1 MAITNIMTQ
10 SLLSANTSMQIARVQ
25 HGAKKEMDGHAGVL
39 DAEIKQDEA
48 RGGDV
53 KKKKEELEETKK
65 KASELE
71 ASTMNTLTST
81 NEDLKKAA
89 KEDLEARRIEKAE
102 EKKKAE
108 KAAEK
113 KKAEKKLAE
122 ERIEKTSATETGE
135 VSEGTE
141 SLSAEGTVFDASTI
155 NVVVDGVTPSTG
167 PADPIGENVDA
178 KV

>member
-10 SLLSANTSMQIARVQ
+10 SLISANTSMQIARVQ

-81 NEDLKKAA
+81 NEELKKAA
-89 KEDLEARRIEKAE
+89 KEDQEARRTEKAE

-113 KKAEKKLAE
+113 KEAEIE
-122 ERIEKTSATETGE
+122 E
-135 VSEGTE
+135 
-141 SLSAEGTVFDASTI
+141 TVFDASTI

-167 PADPIGENVDA
+167 PSDPVGENVDA

>member
-10 SLLSANTSMQIARVQ
+10 SLISANTSMQIARVQ

-81 NEDLKKAA
+81 NEELKKAA
-89 KEDLEARRIEKAE
+89 KEDQEARRTEKAE

-113 KKAEKKLAE
+113 KKE
-122 ERIEKTSATETGE
+122 ETEE
-135 VSEGTE
+135 
-141 SLSAEGTVFDASTI
+141 TVFDASTI

-167 PADPIGENVDA
+167 PSDPVGENVDA

>member
-10 SLLSANTSMQIARVQ
+10 SLLSANTSLKIARVQ

-89 KEDLEARRIEKAE
+89 KEDQEARKIEKAE
-102 EKKKAE
+102 EKKAE

-155 NVVVDGVTPSTG
+155 NVVVDGVTPSTS
-167 PADPIGENVDA
+167 PADPVGENVDA

>member
-25 HGAKKEMDGHAGVL
+25 HGTKKEMDGHAGVL

-89 KEDLEARRIEKAE
+89 KEDQEARRIEKAE

-122 ERIEKTSATETGE
+122 ERIEKTSTTETGE
-135 VSEGTE
+135 LSESSE
-141 SLSAEGTVFDASTI
+141 SLATDGTVFDASTI

-167 PADPIGENVDA
+167 PSDPVGENVDA

>member
-10 SLLSANTSMQIARVQ
+10 SLISANTSMQIARVQ

-89 KEDLEARRIEKAE
+89 KEDQEARRIEKAE

-113 KKAEKKLAE
+113 KKTEKKLAE
-122 ERIEKTSATETGE
+122 ERIEKASTTQTGE
-135 VSEGTE
+135 VSDGSE
-141 SLSAEGTVFDASTI
+141 SLSADGTVFDASTI

-167 PADPIGENVDA
+167 SSDPVGENVDA

>member
-48 RGGDV
+48 RGGDA

-89 KEDLEARRIEKAE
+89 KEDQEARRTEKAE

-113 KKAEKKLAE
+113 KEAEIE
-122 ERIEKTSATETGE
+122 E
-135 VSEGTE
+135 
-141 SLSAEGTVFDASTI
+141 TVFDASTI

-167 PADPIGENVDA
+167 SSDPVGENVDA

>member
-89 KEDLEARRIEKAE
+89 KEDQEARRIERAE

-113 KKAEKKLAE
+113 KEAETE
-122 ERIEKTSATETGE
+122 E
-135 VSEGTE
+135 
-141 SLSAEGTVFDASTI
+141 TVFDASTI

-167 PADPIGENVDA
+167 PSDPVGENVDA

>member
-89 KEDLEARRIEKAE
+89 KEDLEARRIEKAA

-141 SLSAEGTVFDASTI
+141 SLSAERTVFDASTI
-155 NVVVDGVTPSTG
+155 NVVVDGVTPSTSL
-167 PADPIGENVDA
+167 ADPVGENVDA

>member
-89 KEDLEARRIEKAE
+89 KEDQEARRIEKAE

-113 KKAEKKLAE
+113 KKTEKKLAE
-122 ERIEKTSATETGE
+122 ERIEKASTTQTGE
-135 VSEGTE
+135 VSDGSE
-141 SLSAEGTVFDASTI
+141 SLSADGTVFVA
-155 NVVVDGVTPSTG
+155 
-167 PADPIGENVDA
+167 
-178 KV
+178 

>member
-65 KASELE
+65 KASEIE
-71 ASTMNTLTST
+71 TATMNTLTST

-89 KEDLEARRIEKAE
+89 KEDQEARRIEKAE

-155 NVVVDGVTPSTG
+155 DVVVDGVTPSMS
-167 PADPIGENVDA
+167 PADPVGENVDA